1 MNQQCIAS
9 IACLL
14 SSMKLLDQDRQQAF
28 QVLVRGVYG
37 LQIYAT
43 VYWIEYLLSIVDSN
57 GGLDRRSTLYNLLC
71 QLSEGVD
78 TAFDNDSQESYSH
91 DPCDDRRLDKLKE
104 HQGIYRN
111 VRKAILAR
119 SLKQLEQRLRIE
131 SCGSRHLSAV
141 TSDTDELNTA
151 SDATK
156 QRSVPVTEDGIPALL
171 PQYQKLLLH
180 TMNEMDIPGVSS
192 RDLEAFRNEFTTSIH
207 TCRLRTRPR
216 ATVGFETK
224 DLRIEHEKSHVQ
236 RYPCARM
243 GCQYPPF
250 LTPEA
255 LKAHVRREHDTATP
269 PKSIRRVKTLPASH
283 LILNER
289 QRATLQQHQMELM
302 RQERRDQKLIARLNE
317 KTHDDSLSD
326 VVAEPSSLE
335 APLRIPPPSS
345 ADPSPPVVRKTSS
358 APRQS
363 VEGDVDFQL
372 YKNTVPSME
381 QQVEFSNTISDQRSF
396 S

>member
-1 MNQQCIAS
+1 
-9 IACLL
+9 
-14 SSMKLLDQDRQQAF
+14 MKLLDQDRQQAF

-43 VYWIEYLLSIVDSN
+43 VYWTEYLLSIVDWN

-78 TAFDNDSQESYSH
+78 TAFEHNLQESDSD
-91 DPCDDRRLDKLKE
+91 DPCDDKRLNKLKE
-104 HQGIYRN
+104 HEVIYRN
-111 VRKAILAR
+111 VRKAILTR

-131 SCGSRHLSAV
+131 SCGSCLLPAV

-156 QRSVPVTEDGIPALL
+156 QRSVPVKEGGIPALL

-180 TMNEMDIPGVSS
+180 AMNEMDIPGVSS

-207 TCRLRTRPR
+207 TCRLRTCPR

-250 LTPEA
+250 LTPES
-255 LKAHVRREHDTATP
+255 LKAHVRKEHDTATP
-269 PKSIRRVKTLPASH
+269 PKSIRRVKTTAASH
-283 LILNER
+283 VTLKEPRLKT
-289 QRATLQQHQMELM
+289 TLQPYQIELM
-302 RQERRDQKLIARLNE
+302 RLEQEHLHPNARLME
-317 KTHDDSLSD
+317 KKYDNSSSGVLE
-326 VVAEPSSLE
+326 EPSDIE
-335 APLRIPPPSS
+335 APLRIPLPSS
-345 ADPSPPVVRKTSS
+345 VDPSPPVVRKRSS

-372 YKNTVPSME
+372 YKNTLPSMK
-381 QQVEFSNTISDQRSF
+381 QQVEFSNIISDQRSC